1 MSETQVDLSSLE
13 LDGIEDIQE
22 LKALPAGQYLVRV
35 SSAEMMNSKAGNPML
50 RMICEFPDE
59 PTSSDVFHFLMIP
72 TKETPDDQKR
82 IRLLE
87 IKRTLSAFHCDYG
100 PDFFTD
106 PTSLVGQECELY
118 VSVEQDDKGIDRNRL
133 NAPKIK

>member
-50 RMICEFPDE
+50 RMICEFPEE
-59 PTSSDVFHFLMIP
+59 PSGSDVFHFLMIP
-72 TKETPDDQKR
+72 TKETPDEQKQMR
-82 IRLLE
+82 F
-87 IKRTLSAFHCDYG
+87 SASSSSRS
-100 PDFFTD
+100 
-106 PTSLVGQECELY
+106 SLVTSSRSFSPLM
-118 VSVEQDDKGIDRNRL
+118 
-133 NAPKIK
+133 